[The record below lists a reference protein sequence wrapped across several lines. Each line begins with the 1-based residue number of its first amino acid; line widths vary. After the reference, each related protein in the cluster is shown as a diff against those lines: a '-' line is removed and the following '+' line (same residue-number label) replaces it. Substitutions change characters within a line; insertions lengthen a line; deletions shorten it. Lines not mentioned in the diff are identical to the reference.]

1 MDADAAVQGGGGG
14 KQRGEVDADAAV
26 LEEDEEVVEE
36 EVVEEDAVEED
47 AVEERV
53 EEEGAKRCESCENKR
68 TVDNHAGSIVH
79 RVVLSSF

>member
-1 MDADAAVQGGGGG
+1 M
-14 KQRGEVDADAAV
+14 DADAAV

-36 EVVEEDAVEED
+36 EVVEEDAVEEDAVEED